1 MDISVDW
8 TWVFSHFGAMWT
20 RFLQHLQ
27 LVVIAVVAGFII
39 ALILAVWS
47 HRRPTVYGPITALT
61 GLLYTI
67 PSLAAFALLRPITGL
82 TLLTAL
88 IPLTTYTLLILV
100 RSNGHVFAF
109 ALSCPHQNAAVK
121 WVPQHNQFECTKHDS
136 HYTADGTHVSGRATR
151 NLDRMPIRKEG
162 NVVHVDTAHVF
173 GSDKDAAD
181 WNAATVA
188 V

>member
-1 MDISVDW
+1 MSKKIELNSRREFIQTIGCFAGALTAIGVSTDALAVPVTTIESSQSGNDKAYPIPAADGVSVDR
-8 TWVFSHFGAMWT
+8 GA
-20 RFLQHLQ
+20 Q
-27 LVVIAVVAGFII
+27 V
-39 ALILAVWS
+39 
-47 HRRPTVYGPITALT
+47 
-61 GLLYTI
+61 
-67 PSLAAFALLRPITGL
+67 
-82 TLLTAL
+82 
-88 IPLTTYTLLILV
+88 ILV

-151 NLDRMPIRKEG
+151 NMDRMPIRKDG
-162 NVVHVDTAHVF
+162 SIVRVDTEHVF
-173 GSDKDAAD
+173 ESDKDAAG